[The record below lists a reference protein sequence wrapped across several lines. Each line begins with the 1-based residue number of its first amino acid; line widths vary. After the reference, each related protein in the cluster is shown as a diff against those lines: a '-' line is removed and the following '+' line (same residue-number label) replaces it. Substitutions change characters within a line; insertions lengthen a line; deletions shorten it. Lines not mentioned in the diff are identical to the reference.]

1 MTFLYKTFNKKA
13 PQSLGVYAKIPD
25 MDVPYIEMDEEYFV
39 EKCIAEGFF
48 AKIFLAR
55 HRDTKTQV
63 VLKACHSEVVNLKE
77 FSREFHYSY
86 QLSHHPNIVNVY
98 NVAFQTTEFFVF
110 ALENAPYSDLAV
122 FVGPYGLSEASKLI
136 LFTQVFP
143 GDSHLFIEP

>member
-1 MTFLYKTFNKKA
+1 MTFLYKPFNKKA
-13 PQSLGVYAKIPD
+13 PQTLGVYAKVPEF
-25 MDVPYIEMDEEYFV
+25 DVPYYELEDQYYL
-39 EKCIAEGFF
+39 EKCLAEGFY

-98 NVAFQTTEFFVF
+98 NVAFQTSEFFIF
-110 ALENAPYSDLAV
+110 AQEYAPYADLAE
-122 FVGPYGLSEASKLI
+122 FVGPFGLAESSEYSNSL
-136 LFTQVFP
+136 L
-143 GDSHLFIEP
+143 